1 MSSYLVTENGE
12 DMKKIF
18 ITLGLTLLLGVS
30 AAASA
35 FAYSTEGAMYYNEGL
50 DFYERG
56 EYSKALES
64 FKSAVAIDPDFI
76 DAYYNMGSLFEYL
89 KSYQSAIACYTKIN
103 QLDPDDMEVVLKL
116 AELYHKVG
124 NSERALFYVTKIKE
138 GDDLYSR
145 AASLKNQIVVAAQR
159 EEAKSSLNN
168 INTANSANR
177 KVINKFSGPTGL
189 AVDSKGVL
197 YVASY
202 SDNCIYKVMP
212 NGQSQL
218 FSKSPLLGGPIGLAF
233 DSMDNLYVANYTQ
246 NNILKINKAGK
257 IYTFMN
263 NITNPYYLIIQ
274 NGNMYISEQGNNT
287 VIKYKLY

>member
-1 MSSYLVTENGE
+1 MSSYLVTKNGE

-30 AAASA
+30 AAGSA

-177 KVINKFSGPTGL
+177 KVVNKFSGPTGL

>member
-18 ITLGLTLLLGVS
+18 ITLGLTLLLGIGAAGS
-30 AAASA
+30 AI
-35 FAYSTEGAMYYNEGL
+35 AYSTEGAMYYNEGL
-50 DFYERG
+50 DYYSRG
-56 EYSKALES
+56 EYGKAIQS
-64 FKSAVAIDPDFI
+64 FKSAVAIDPDFV

-89 KSYQSAIACYTKIN
+89 KSYQSAIASYTKIN

-116 AELYHKVG
+116 AELYYKVG
-124 NSERALFYVTKIKE
+124 NTERALFYVTKIKE

-145 AASLKNQIVVAAQR
+145 AASLKNQIVVASQR
-159 EEAKSSLNN
+159 AEAKSSLNN
-168 INTANSANR
+168 VNTANSSNR
-177 KVINKFSGPTGL
+177 SVIDKFSGPTGL

-202 SDNCIYKVMP
+202 TDNSIYKITP

-233 DSMDNLYVANYTQ
+233 DSMDNLYVANYTK

-257 IYTFMN
+257 VYTFMN
-263 NITNPYYLIIQ
+263 NITNPYYLIIKG
-274 NGNMYISEQGNNT
+274 GNMYITEQGNNT
-287 VIKYKLY
+287 VVKYKLY